1 MSESPD
7 AAVARFAADW
17 QAALRDARGEPPPLA
32 RYLPEGRV
40 MRAAVLADLVR
51 VDLRQ
56 RWLRTREAKRMSD
69 YGKEFP
75 ELTAGPQFLEL
86 VCEEYA
92 LRSHYQHTSVADF
105 LDDYPE
111 LAAELAPLLGAA
123 DGSGAGASGDD
134 GGQGVV
140 GEDRKPGATSEG
152 AGLGVASEA
161 EVRPGRRLDDFDLI
175 TLIGGTAYAKV
186 FLARQHSMQRLVAVR
201 VEAVGGHDP
210 RTVAQLDHP
219 YIVRLFD
226 QRVIEREAGEPLRL
240 EYMQYLPG
248 GSVADLLRLRR
259 SEAGL
264 GGGALLLR
272 SVDAVM
278 AARGEI
284 RPTDSTVRAEIAALS
299 WPETVAWVG
308 SRLAA
313 ALEYAGYRGVAHRD
327 IKPEN
332 VLFTAEGIPKLA
344 DFRADTPETAAA
356 DDDSAAYRAPEQRGT
371 TGAAVLDSR
380 ADIYALG
387 VLLWELLTGSRPFE
401 EKAGDEHQ
409 LAARHRDALTDAA
422 TRLPPDTPATLRRT
436 LLRCLDP
443 DPRRRWRS
451 GADLAGQLE
460 LCLDARA
467 RDLVDPPP
475 TSLRYRARAW
485 WLPITTACV
494 GLPNLLASFYNI
506 RLNDSLVIDRLTA
519 VDQDR
524 YATVG
529 LINNLITFP
538 LAALL
543 MVVLSR
549 RAMLMSHRLRRRAE
563 ADPTGGDAAEE
574 IDAHELAVAR
584 RQVLSLGDRL
594 VWVPFGMW
602 LLAGIAW
609 PVAVMA
615 IGVTLPARN
624 FAHFYTAQ
632 VVCAAIALA
641 YPFFLVTM
649 YAVRSVYPQLLVAGA
664 VGPEDGRQLWAL
676 ARRANF
682 YLAAAASVPLL
693 GVASATL
700 VPGDQLW
707 QVIGPVR
714 FLSVGGI
721 LAFVLTY
728 RMFRLLER
736 DLRAL
741 GRVIPRSAR

>member
-1 MSESPD
+1 MSEAPD

-17 QAALRDARGEPPPLA
+17 QAAVRDAGTDPPPLA
-32 RYLPEGRV
+32 RYVPEGPVLRT
-40 MRAAVLADLVR
+40 AVLADLVR
-51 VDLRQ
+51 IDLRQ
-56 RWLRTREAKRMSD
+56 RWRRTREGKRMAD

-75 ELTAGPQFLEL
+75 ELTTSPRFLEL

-92 LRSHYQHTSVADF
+92 LRTRYHRTSVADF
-105 LDDYPE
+105 LGDYPE
-111 LAAELAPLLGAA
+111 LAAELAPLLGA
-123 DGSGAGASGDD
+123 DGNGGGAGVD
-134 GGQGVV
+134 
-140 GEDRKPGATSEG
+140 SEG
-152 AGLGVASEA
+152 AWSGGELDV

-175 TLIGGTAYAKV
+175 TLIGGTARAKV

-201 VEAVGGHDP
+201 VAAVGGQDS

-226 QRVIEREAGEPLRL
+226 QRVVDRDAGQPLRL

-308 SRLAA
+308 RRLAA
-313 ALEYAGYRGVAHRD
+313 ALDYAGYRGVAHRD

-344 DFRADTPETAAA
+344 DFRADAPETAAA
-356 DDDSAAYRAPEQRGT
+356 EHDSVAYRAPEHRDGS
-371 TGAAVLDSR
+371 TGVVALDSR

-387 VLLWELLTGSRPFE
+387 VLLWELLTGSVPFE
-401 EKAGDEHQ
+401 EKPGAGDEP
-409 LAARHRDALTDAA
+409 ATDD
-422 TRLPPDTPATLRRT
+422 RESQLPPDTPATLRRT

-451 GADLAGQLE
+451 GSDLAGQLE

-485 WLPITTACV
+485 WFPITTACV

-506 RLNDSLVIDRLTA
+506 RLNDSLVIDRLA
-519 VDQDR
+519 AADQGR

-543 MVVLSR
+543 MVLLSR

-563 ADPTGGDAAEE
+563 ADPGPGDAAREV
-574 IDAHELAVAR
+574 DAPELAVAR

-714 FLSVGGI
+714 VLSVGGI